1 MRLVSTEKKIVE
13 KNIFF
18 LNLVVESWYET
29 VVLVFFYNISQL
41 MPSFVHLIALCLPKM
56 DWESWIS
63 ESRSQGSTEHPM
75 KSEPQ
80 QTGSKCNSLTTEYC
94 IQT

>member
-29 VVLVFFYNISQL
+29 VVLVFF
-41 MPSFVHLIALCLPKM
+41 
-56 DWESWIS
+56 
-63 ESRSQGSTEHPM
+63 
-75 KSEPQ
+75 
-80 QTGSKCNSLTTEYC
+80 TTYLN
-94 IQT
+94 

>member
-1 MRLVSTEKKIVE
+1 MRPVSTEKKIVE

-18 LNLVVESWYET
+18 LNLVFESWYET
-29 VVLVFFYNISQL
+29 VVLVFFTTSHL

-56 DWESWIS
+56 HWESWIS

-75 KSEPQ
+75 KSEPA
-80 QTGSKCNSLTTEYC
+80 TTWF
-94 IQT
+94 QVQLLNH